1 MFFKGFGA
9 PAGSIL
15 CFPESMEHKVRRQRK
30 ILGGALRQVGV
41 LGAACLYAVKNNIKR
56 LKEDHERAS
65 FLANA
70 LNPYHCKKNG
80 KDLQNFTNMVFEP
93 IEKKG
98 SDLFSFL
105 KNKGIIISKPS
116 PETRLVMHLN
126 ITDEILNNFI
136 KTVKEFYGD

>member
-1 MFFKGFGA
+1 MFYKSSLQFTIVK
-9 PAGSIL
+9 
-15 CFPESMEHKVRRQRK
+15 KTNK
-30 ILGGALRQVGV
+30 IG
-41 LGAACLYAVKNNIKR
+41 N
-56 LKEDHERAS
+56 
-65 FLANA
+65 FLAKE

-80 KDLQNFTNMVFEP
+80 KDLDSFTNMVFFEP

-126 ITDEILNNFI
+126 ITDEVLNSFI

>member
-1 MFFKGFGA
+1 MQPGFHSGVVTRLNSQPTQRNA
-9 PAGSIL
+9 IL
-15 CFPESMEHKVRRQRK
+15 EEE
-30 ILGGALRQVGV
+30 
-41 LGAACLYAVKNNIKR
+41 IKR

-70 LNPYHCKKNG
+70 LNPYHSKKNG
-80 KDLQNFTNMVFEP
+80 KDLQNFTNMVFFEP

-105 KNKGIIISKPS
+105 KSRGIIISKPC
-116 PETRLVMHLN
+116 PLTRLVMHLN